1 MNLEISYSKK
11 SDKFIIKNKNVAKN
25 KITQLVANAVKKII
39 LKQDINI
46 DLKKLQ
52 GNLKNYYRI
61 RHGKI
66 RILFEITNQQ
76 VIIQILVYDID
87 FRGNIYK

>member
-1 MNLEISYSKK
+1 MNYAKVSV
-11 SDKFIIKNKNVAKN
+11 KNKNIAKN

-39 LKQDINI
+39 LQENVNI
-46 DLKKLQ
+46 DLKKLH

-61 RHGKI
+61 RYGKI
-66 RILFEITNQQ
+66 RILFEIINQQ
-76 VIIQILVYDID
+76 VVIQVLVYDID

>member
-1 MNLEISYSKK
+1 LNYAKVSV
-11 SDKFIIKNKNVAKN
+11 KNKNIAKN

-39 LKQDINI
+39 LQENVNI
-46 DLKKLQ
+46 DLKKLH

-61 RHGKI
+61 RYGKI
-66 RILFEITNQQ
+66 RILFEIINQQ
-76 VIIQILVYDID
+76 VVIQVLVYDID